1 MEKEVEKLVC
11 EACSEE
17 AQEADEKQIYDFS
30 ISHPEWQIKTT
41 SDTTFLSRTF
51 SFSDFVEAA
60 DFAAKVGE
68 VAEQSNHHPRIV
80 IEYGKT
86 RVDWWSHKIGNIH
99 ELDLRLAAMTDGL
112 TKG

>member
-17 AQEADEKQIYDFS
+17 AQKAGENQVKEFTGL
-30 ISHPEWQIKTT
+30 HPGWQIKTEP
-41 SDTTFLSRTF
+41 DTTFLTRTF
-51 SFSDFVEAA
+51 CFSDFVQAA
-60 DFAAKVGE
+60 NFAAKVTD
-68 VAEQSNHHPRIV
+68 VAEQSSHHPRIV

-112 TKG
+112 FKG

>member
-1 MEKEVEKLVC
+1 MC
-11 EACSEE
+11 EACSED
-17 AQEADEKQIYDFS
+17 AQKADEKQIRQFTG
-30 ISHPEWQIKTT
+30 SHPEWQIKTD
-41 SDTTFLSRTF
+41 SDTTFLTRTF

-60 DFAAKVGE
+60 KFAAQVGD

-99 ELDLRLAAMTDGL
+99 ELDLTLAEMTDGL
-112 TKG
+112 NKA

>member
-17 AQEADEKQIYDFS
+17 AQKADENQIKDFTGL
-30 ISHPEWQIKTT
+30 HPEWQIKTEP
-41 SDTTFLSRTF
+41 DTTFLTRTF
-51 SFSDFVEAA
+51 RFSDFIEAA
-60 DFAAKVGE
+60 NFANQVGDI
-68 VAEQSNHHPRIV
+68 AEQSSHHPRIV

-86 RVDWWSHKIGNIH
+86 TVDWWSHKIGNIH

-112 TKG
+112 FKG